1 MKIAVIQPHYDDAAF
16 SVGELMLDR
25 LSRGDQITIVTVF
38 GGIPAMGVDGPVNP
52 HFLKWDIL
60 SREHASVCRT
70 FGFDEISLSYLDDAA
85 RGGAEVDDEALRSD
99 LRQLL
104 VGTGFDQ
111 WWVPVGIHH
120 PDHIDVRLACSAI
133 GRPTEAYL
141 LYEELP
147 YRVLYPV
154 DLDMSEYHR
163 MVGYDPKW
171 LAEKKTMVRMYASQL
186 REGEEAERC
195 LWVPE
200 RLWEAL

>member
-25 LSRGDQITIVTVF
+25 RSRGDQITIITVF
-38 GGIPAMGVDGPVNP
+38 GGIPPMGVDGPVNP

-70 FGFDEISLSYLDDAA
+70 FGFEEISLSYLDDAA
-85 RGGAEVDDEALRSD
+85 RGDVEVVEGMLRAD
-99 LRQLL
+99 LSQLL

-111 WWVPVGIHH
+111 WWVPCGIHH
-120 PDHIDVRLACSAI
+120 PDHVDVRFACRDI
-133 GRPTEAYL
+133 GRPTERL
-141 LYEELP
+141 MLYEELP
-147 YRVLYPV
+147 YRVLYPGEQV
-154 DLDMSEYHR
+154 ARDYHR
-163 MVGYDPKW
+163 LVGYDPKW
-171 LAEKKTMVRMYASQL
+171 LTEKKVMVRMYASQL

-195 LWVPE
+195 LWAPE